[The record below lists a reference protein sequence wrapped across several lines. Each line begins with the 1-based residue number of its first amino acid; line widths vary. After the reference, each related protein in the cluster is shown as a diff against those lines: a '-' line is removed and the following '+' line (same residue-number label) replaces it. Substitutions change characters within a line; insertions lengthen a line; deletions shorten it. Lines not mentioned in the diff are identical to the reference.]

1 MIHDTFAPMFSHIWP
16 NAKLGML
23 IKDVSYLGTVLE
35 GLERTGDM

>member
-16 NAKLGML
+16 NAEVEML
-23 IKDVSYLGTVLE
+23 IKDVLFGYSVE